1 MSDVENVKES
11 ISKHMSKFI
20 IRLGIGVLL
29 IMYSLG
35 RIWKD
40 LPLFRGRSRE
50 PAIPDNAGGAYH
62 AALEDYYAAL
72 KEDENRNPH
81 YFLIGIGVVFLLL
94 ATYHLILALKK
105 KARLNKQ

>member
-11 ISKHMSKFI
+11 IRKHGNKFI
-20 IRLGIGVLL
+20 IRLCIGVLL
-29 IMYSLG
+29 IMYSVG
-35 RIWKD
+35 RILKD

-50 PAIPDNAGGAYH
+50 PAIPDNAGGGYH
-62 AALEDYYAAL
+62 AELKAYYESL

-94 ATYHLILALKK
+94 ATYHLILV
-105 KARLNKQ
+105 